1 MQILNLAAKFW
12 NNQFLRFLLV
22 GGINT
27 VFGYCMY
34 ALFTFMGLHYS
45 IAMLLAQISGVIFN
59 FYTTGR
65 IVFNNSDARLFIRF
79 FCVYITIYMVNVLL
93 LGAFEQASYNMYI
106 AGALLILPNAL
117 LSFFLNKILVF
128 PKVSVSNVD

>member
-1 MQILNLAAKFW
+1 MQILDLVTKYW

-34 ALFTFMGLHYS
+34 ALVTFTGLHYS
-45 IAMLLAQISGVIFN
+45 IAMLLAQVSGVIFN
-59 FYTTGR
+59 FYTTGKL
-65 IVFNNSDARLFIRF
+65 VFNNSDVRLFLRF
-79 FCVYITIYMVNVLL
+79 FCVYITIYVINVLL
-93 LGAFEQASYNMYI
+93 LGVFERASYNMYI
-106 AGALLILPNAL
+106 AGALLVLPNAL

-128 PKVSVSNVD
+128 SKHSIINVD

>member
-1 MQILNLAAKFW
+1 MQIPNFVTKFW
-12 NNQFLRFLLV
+12 SNQFLRFLLV

-34 ALFTFMGLHYS
+34 ALFTFTGLHYA
-45 IAMLLAQISGVIFN
+45 IAMLLAQVSGVIFN
-59 FYTTGR
+59 FYTTGK

-79 FCVYITIYMVNVLL
+79 FCVYITIYVVNVLL
-93 LGAFEQASYNMYI
+93 LGAFERALYNMYI

-117 LSFFLNKILVF
+117 LSFSLNKILVF
-128 PKVSVSNVD
+128 SKREF